1 MTKKQKLAF
10 QNRFFNAAGGNL
22 LTVKEMMDGLPDAG
36 FYIKDAEGRI
46 VTFNKRNCEIC
57 NLPDEFSAIGLRSDE
72 LFPGDQSKTWLAND
86 RTVLRSGRPLH
97 TTHSHAADGSMRLSI
112 KSVYP
117 IRSADGR
124 RLIGTMCLYRQNST
138 PEPALDWHDRIK
150 GVTSYI
156 NAHPTEELTLKRLA
170 ELGSTTPSKLVRA
183 FEKTLGTTPSRYVT
197 TTRINLA
204 RRLLEETDD
213 SITEIAQAAGFYDF
227 SHFFHVFRR
236 ERGISP
242 SQYRRQHRAI

>member
-1 MTKKQKLAF
+1 MTKKQKIAF
-10 QNRFFNAAGGNL
+10 QKCFFNAAGGNL
-22 LTVKEMMDGLPDAG
+22 LTVKEMMDALPNAG

-57 NLPDEFSAIGLRSDE
+57 NLPDEFSAVGLRSDE
-72 LFPGDQSKTWLAND
+72 LFPGDKSETWLAND
-86 RTVLRSGRPLH
+86 RAVLRSGRPLH

-117 IRSADGR
+117 IRSADGS
-124 RLIGTMCLYRQNST
+124 RLIGTMCLYRQNRA
-138 PEPALDWHDRIK
+138 PETSLGWHDRIK

-170 ELGSTTPSKLVRA
+170 EIGETSPSKLVRA
-183 FEKTLGTTPSRYVT
+183 FEKTLNTTPSKYVT

-236 ERGISP
+236 ERGVSP
-242 SQYRRQHRAI
+242 SQYRRRHRAI

>member
-1 MTKKQKLAF
+1 MIW
-10 QNRFFNAAGGNL
+10 
-22 LTVKEMMDGLPDAG
+22 GL
-36 FYIKDAEGRI
+36 
-46 VTFNKRNCEIC
+46 
-57 NLPDEFSAIGLRSDE
+57 S
-72 LFPGDQSKTWLAND
+72 LFPFKTWLAND

-112 KSVYP
+112 KSVFP
-117 IRSADGR
+117 IRSADGS

-170 ELGSTTPSKLVRA
+170 EIGETSPSKLVRA
-183 FEKTLGTTPSRYVT
+183 FEKTLGTTPSKYVT

-204 RRLLEETDD
+204 RRLLEETVD
-213 SITEIAQAAGFYDF
+213 SISEIAQAVGFYDF
-227 SHFFHVFRR
+227 CHFFHVFRR

>member
-1 MTKKQKLAF
+1 MTRNQKLAF
-10 QNRFFNAAGGNL
+10 QKRFFTAAGDNL
-22 LTVKEMMDGLPDAG
+22 LMVKEMMDALPNAG

-57 NLPDEFSAIGLRSDE
+57 NLPDEFSAVGLRSDE
-72 LFPGDQSKTWLAND
+72 LFPGDRSETWLAND
-86 RTVLRSGRPLH
+86 RAVLRSGRPLH

-112 KSVYP
+112 KSVFP
-117 IRSADGR
+117 IRSADGG

-170 ELGSTTPSKLVRA
+170 ELGADGPVEIDDTACVAKSYPEFNKVWNEYIWKKL
-183 FEKTLGTTPSRYVT
+183 
-197 TTRINLA
+197 
-204 RRLLEETDD
+204 
-213 SITEIAQAAGFYDF
+213 
-227 SHFFHVFRR
+227 
-236 ERGISP
+236 
-242 SQYRRQHRAI
+242 